1 MGRSSHLSFAR
12 AVPIALLLALTA
24 PAVAHADASLSVT
37 GSAPHK
43 TLTFT
48 VNDALDHS
56 VLATVATDDLVIVDS
71 VGVGSGCA
79 PFANGSVICGP
90 AADFERLVF
99 RFGAGDDDLDAG
111 ALAIPLTVDGGRGN
125 DVLAG
130 GALGDDVACGPGDD
144 VVYAY
149 DDADTIYD
157 DCETVD
163 PPYLEG
169 ELVITGDPRV
179 GSVLSLSL
187 PTNLGGDGEV
197 FIDWERC
204 DASGYDCR
212 TIAGANG
219 QTHTPTAADL
229 GHRLRAAYTVEN
241 ALGDD
246 WVESAPTRIVLA
258 ARQPPAPPPP
268 IFRPSVPRPP
278 SPPIATPRPSVF
290 AALAKPKLAIRA
302 GRPVVDTGRAIGC
315 PDLGTV
321 SPCHVT
327 ATALAHGKSAG
338 RATNVQVAEG
348 TRTRLAVPLNAR
360 AYRQLR
366 AHRKLT
372 ISVTWRIS
380 RPVYGKV
387 GATFTITVKLPPR
400 KRR

>member
-1 MGRSSHLSFAR
+1 MGRSSSLSFAR
-12 AVPIALLLALTA
+12 AVPVALLLALAA
-24 PAVAHADASLSVT
+24 PTVANADVTVSVSGT
-37 GSAPHK
+37 APHK
-43 TLTFT
+43 TLTYT
-48 VNDALDHS
+48 VDDALDHS
-56 VLATVATDDLVIVDS
+56 VLATVATDDLVIADS
-71 VGVGSGCA
+71 LGVVSGCA
-79 PFANGSVICGP
+79 PFASGSVICGP
-90 AADFERLVF
+90 VADFERLVF
-99 RFGAGDDDLDAG
+99 HFGAGDDELDAG
-111 ALAIPLTVDGGRGN
+111 ALAIPLTVDGGGGN

-144 VVYAY
+144 VVYEY

-179 GSVLSLSL
+179 GSVLALSL
-187 PTNLGGDGEV
+187 PTNRGGDGEV
-197 FIDWERC
+197 FVDWERC

-219 QTHTPTAADL
+219 QTYTPTAADL

-258 ARQPPAPPPP
+258 ARQPPAPAPPV
-268 IFRPSVPRPP
+268 FRPPVPRPP
-278 SPPIATPRPSVF
+278 SPLIATPRPSVF

-315 PDLGTV
+315 PDLGAV
-321 SPCHVT
+321 APCHVT
-327 ATALAHGKSAG
+327 ATARAHGRSAG
-338 RATNVQVAEG
+338 AATSVALPNG
-348 TRTRLAVPLNAR
+348 ARTRLAVPLNAR
-360 AYRQLR
+360 AYRLLW

-372 ISVTWRIS
+372 IAVKWRIS
-380 RPVYGKV
+380 RPIYGTV
-387 GATFTITVKLPPR
+387 GGTFTVTVKLP